1 MEADAPESSEND
13 WIRRFLDG
21 DERAFDALVRAHQDR
36 IYRLVLALL
45 GEPEDARDAAQEVF
59 LRAFRGLHGWRYE
72 ARLATWLYGVAVNVC
87 REARRRR
94 ASERIKRKRWALLVA
109 PFLARRG
116 QAVGS
121 GAASRLVDLLPPR
134 QREVVVLRVFQE
146 LTIEETATVLGIP
159 EGTVK
164 SNFAKAVAS
173 LRARLQERERA
184 VEAEC
189 R

>member
-1 MEADAPESSEND
+1 
-13 WIRRFLDG
+13 
-21 DERAFDALVRAHQDR
+21 
-36 IYRLVLALL
+36 
-45 GEPEDARDAAQEVF
+45 
-59 LRAFRGLHGWRYE
+59 
-72 ARLATWLYGVAVNVC
+72 
-87 REARRRR
+87 
-94 ASERIKRKRWALLVA
+94 
-109 PFLARRG
+109 
-116 QAVGS
+116 
-121 GAASRLVDLLPPR
+121 VDLLPPR

-173 LRARLQERERA
+173 LRARLQERERT